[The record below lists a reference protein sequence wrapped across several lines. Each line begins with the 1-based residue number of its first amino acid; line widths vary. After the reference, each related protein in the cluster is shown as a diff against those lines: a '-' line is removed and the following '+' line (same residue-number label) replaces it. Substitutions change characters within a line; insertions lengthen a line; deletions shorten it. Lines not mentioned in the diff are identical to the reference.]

1 MAKKGQIST
10 FLGFMPVPV
19 SQAFSYG
26 KKGTQIHPYLTV
38 EKMFTM
44 LTVVVKIALIR
55 IFTSVFLGVWSQPE
69 AKKIVLEPLTLLSSR
84 FLR

>member
-1 MAKKGQIST
+1 
-10 FLGFMPVPV
+10 
-19 SQAFSYG
+19 
-26 KKGTQIHPYLTV
+26 
-38 EKMFTM
+38 M

-84 FLR
+84 FLRWIEERYFLISERAQTFHVLKYGDGHHRRQGRWQNVVAAP